1 MNFYKNYKLYFLF
14 IFLLYGNLIVSEDSP
29 KINTDEYNNLW
40 SIGIEL
46 KDIYTGYSVYQIM
59 ISLLELNESAF
70 ENGNINFLKKGFTL
84 NLPDENDLEKL
95 EALSSIR
102 EVARQNLAANVGP
115 IDFSVLTDV
124 LVLSEPTFVLSQE
137 DEDTSLILDEI
148 DIDIASSEES
158 LNDKNRKTLITYSIE
173 GDSNLDSSEKIIVVN
188 LSGSSDKDMTNLSK
202 VEEFSSIPDEID
214 LADNEE
220 SLFSFDEADELL
232 DEIEV
237 TAELDQNVEEFS
249 SIPDEIDLAD
259 NEESLFS
266 FDEADELL
274 DEIEVTAELDQN
286 NDQVKLIDIPK
297 FEIVSDDLTTIEKNF
312 EKTPFRDFLRTEFYL
327 ILGFILFLV
336 FLWVFRTSPAIKETK
351 TLKND
356 EELKS
361 DLDEEFGEIGDPI
374 EARINL
380 AITYIEM
387 NQIDKANDLLSQV
400 LESEATE
407 SQKEKARNLI
417 KDI

>member
-1 MNFYKNYKLYFLF
+1 MNFYKNYKLYLFFL
-14 IFLLYGNLIVSEDSP
+14 FLLYGNLIVSEDDP

-46 KDIYTGYSVYQIM
+46 KDIYTEYSVYQIM
-59 ISLLELNESAF
+59 ISLLELNELAF

-84 NLPDENDLEKL
+84 NLPEKNDLEKL

-124 LVLSEPTFVLSQE
+124 LVLSEPTFVLSKE

-148 DIDIASSEES
+148 DIDIASTEES

-173 GDSNLDSSEKIIVVN
+173 SDSNLDSSEKIIVVN
-188 LSGSSDKDMTNLSK
+188 LSGSSDKDVTNLSK
-202 VEEFSSIPDEID
+202 VEELSSIPDEID

-220 SLFSFDEADELL
+220 SLFSFNEADELL
-232 DEIEV
+232 GEIEV
-237 TAELDQNVEEFS
+237 ATELDQN
-249 SIPDEIDLAD
+249 I
-259 NEESLFS
+259 
-266 FDEADELL
+266 
-274 DEIEVTAELDQN
+274 
-286 NDQVKLIDIPK
+286 DQVKLIDIPK

-327 ILGFILFLV
+327 LFGLVLFLV
-336 FLWVFRTSPAIKETK
+336 FLWVFRTRPAKKETK

>member
-14 IFLLYGNLIVSEDSP
+14 IFLLYGNLIVSEDDP

-46 KDIYTGYSVYQIM
+46 KDIYTEYSVYQIM
-59 ISLLELNESAF
+59 ISLLELNELAF

-84 NLPDENDLEKL
+84 NLPKKNDLEKL

-124 LVLSEPTFVLSQE
+124 LVLSEPTFVLSKE

-148 DIDIASSEES
+148 DIDIASTEES

-173 GDSNLDSSEKIIVVN
+173 SDSNLDSSEKIIVVN
-188 LSGSSDKDMTNLSK
+188 LSGSSDKDVTNLSK
-202 VEEFSSIPDEID
+202 VEELSSIPDEID

-220 SLFSFDEADELL
+220 SLFSFNEADELL
-232 DEIEV
+232 GEIEV
-237 TAELDQNVEEFS
+237 AT
-249 SIPDEIDLAD
+249 
-259 NEESLFS
+259 
-266 FDEADELL
+266 
-274 DEIEVTAELDQN
+274 ELDQN

-297 FEIVSDDLTTIEKNF
+297 FEIVSEDLTKIEKNF
-312 EKTPFRDFLRTEFYL
+312 EKTTFRDFLRTEFYL
-327 ILGFILFLV
+327 LFGFILFLV
-336 FLWVFRTSPAIKETK
+336 FLWVFRTRPTKKETK

>member
-1 MNFYKNYKLYFLF
+1 MNFYKNYKLHLLFL
-14 IFLLYGNLIVSEDSP
+14 FLLYGNLTVSEDNP

-46 KDIYTGYSVYQIM
+46 KDIYTEYSVYQIM
-59 ISLLELNESAF
+59 ISLLELNELAF

-84 NLPDENDLEKL
+84 NLPEKNDLEKL

-124 LVLSEPTFVLSQE
+124 LVLSEPTFVFSQE
-137 DEDTSLILDEI
+137 DENTSLILDEI
-148 DIDIASSEES
+148 DIDIASTEES
-158 LNDKNRKTLITYSIE
+158 LIDKNRKTLITYSIE
-173 GDSNLDSSEKIIVVN
+173 NDSNLDSSEKIIVVN
-188 LSGSSDKDMTNLSK
+188 LSGSTDKDVTNLSK
-202 VEEFSSIPDEID
+202 VEELSSIPDEIE
-214 LADNEE
+214 LADNGD
-220 SLFSFDEADELL
+220 SLFSFNEADELL
-232 DEIEV
+232 DEIKV
-237 TAELDQNVEEFS
+237 AT
-249 SIPDEIDLAD
+249 
-259 NEESLFS
+259 
-266 FDEADELL
+266 
-274 DEIEVTAELDQN
+274 ELDQN

-327 ILGFILFLV
+327 LFGLVLFLV
-336 FLWVFRTSPAIKETK
+336 FLWVFRTRPAKKETK

-356 EELKS
+356 DELKS

-407 SQKEKARNLI
+407 SQKEKARKLI

>member
-1 MNFYKNYKLYFLF
+1 MNFYKNYKLYLFFL
-14 IFLLYGNLIVSEDSP
+14 FLLYGNLIVSEDDP

-46 KDIYTGYSVYQIM
+46 KDIYTEYSVYQIM
-59 ISLLELNESAF
+59 ISLLELNELAF

-84 NLPDENDLEKL
+84 NLPKKNDLEKL

-124 LVLSEPTFVLSQE
+124 LVLSEPTFVLSKE

-148 DIDIASSEES
+148 DIDIASTEES

-173 GDSNLDSSEKIIVVN
+173 SDSNLDSSEKIIVVN
-188 LSGSSDKDMTNLSK
+188 LSGSSDKDVTNLSK
-202 VEEFSSIPDEID
+202 VEELSSIPDEID

-220 SLFSFDEADELL
+220 SLFSFNEADELL
-232 DEIEV
+232 GEIEV
-237 TAELDQNVEEFS
+237 AT
-249 SIPDEIDLAD
+249 
-259 NEESLFS
+259 
-266 FDEADELL
+266 
-274 DEIEVTAELDQN
+274 ELDQN

-297 FEIVSDDLTTIEKNF
+297 FEIVSEDLTKIEKNF

-327 ILGFILFLV
+327 LFGFILFLV
-336 FLWVFRTSPAIKETK
+336 FLWVFRTRPTKKETK

-361 DLDEEFGEIGDPI
+361 DLDEEFGEIGNPI

>member
-1 MNFYKNYKLYFLF
+1 MNFYKNYKLHLLFL
-14 IFLLYGNLIVSEDSP
+14 FLLYGNLTVSEDNP

-46 KDIYTGYSVYQIM
+46 KDIYTEYSVYQIM
-59 ISLLELNESAF
+59 ISLLELNELAF

-84 NLPDENDLEKL
+84 NLPEKNDLEKL

-148 DIDIASSEES
+148 DIDIASTEES
-158 LNDKNRKTLITYSIE
+158 LIDKNRKTLITYSIE
-173 GDSNLDSSEKIIVVN
+173 NDSNLDSSEKIIVVN
-188 LSGSSDKDMTNLSK
+188 LSGSTDKDVTNLSK
-202 VEEFSSIPDEID
+202 VEELSSIPDEIE
-214 LADNEE
+214 LADNGD
-220 SLFSFDEADELL
+220 SLFSFNEADELL
-232 DEIEV
+232 DEIKV
-237 TAELDQNVEEFS
+237 AT
-249 SIPDEIDLAD
+249 
-259 NEESLFS
+259 
-266 FDEADELL
+266 
-274 DEIEVTAELDQN
+274 ELDQN

-327 ILGFILFLV
+327 LFGLVLFLV
-336 FLWVFRTSPAIKETK
+336 FLWVFRTRPAKKETK

>member
-1 MNFYKNYKLYFLF
+1 MNFYKNYKLHLLFL
-14 IFLLYGNLIVSEDSP
+14 FLLYGNLTVSEDNP

-46 KDIYTGYSVYQIM
+46 KDIYTEYSVYQIM
-59 ISLLELNESAF
+59 ISLLELNELAF

-84 NLPDENDLEKL
+84 NLPEKNDLEKL

-124 LVLSEPTFVLSQE
+124 LVLSEPTFVFSQE
-137 DEDTSLILDEI
+137 DENTSLILDEI
-148 DIDIASSEES
+148 DIDIASTEES
-158 LNDKNRKTLITYSIE
+158 LIDKNRKTLVTYSIE
-173 GDSNLDSSEKIIVVN
+173 NDSNLDSSEKIIVVN
-188 LSGSSDKDMTNLSK
+188 LSGSTDKDVTNLSK
-202 VEEFSSIPDEID
+202 VEDLSSIPDEIE
-214 LADNEE
+214 LADNGD
-220 SLFSFDEADELL
+220 SLFSFNEADELL
-232 DEIEV
+232 DEIKV
-237 TAELDQNVEEFS
+237 AT
-249 SIPDEIDLAD
+249 
-259 NEESLFS
+259 
-266 FDEADELL
+266 
-274 DEIEVTAELDQN
+274 ELDQN

-327 ILGFILFLV
+327 LFGLVLFLV
-336 FLWVFRTSPAIKETK
+336 FLWVFRTRPAKKETK

-361 DLDEEFGEIGDPI
+361 DLDEEFGEIGNPI

>member
-1 MNFYKNYKLYFLF
+1 MNFYKNYKLHLLFL
-14 IFLLYGNLIVSEDSP
+14 FLLYGNLTVSEDNP

-46 KDIYTGYSVYQIM
+46 KDIYTEYSVYQIM
-59 ISLLELNESAF
+59 ISLLELNELAF

-84 NLPDENDLEKL
+84 NLPEKNDLEKL

-124 LVLSEPTFVLSQE
+124 LVLSEPTFVFSQE
-137 DEDTSLILDEI
+137 DENTSLILDEI
-148 DIDIASSEES
+148 DIDIASTEES
-158 LNDKNRKTLITYSIE
+158 LIDKNRKTLITYSIE
-173 GDSNLDSSEKIIVVN
+173 NDSNLDSSEKIIVVN
-188 LSGSSDKDMTNLSK
+188 LSGSTDKDVTNLSK
-202 VEEFSSIPDEID
+202 VEELSSIPDEID
-214 LADNEE
+214 LADNGD
-220 SLFSFDEADELL
+220 SLFSFNEADELL
-232 DEIEV
+232 DEIKV
-237 TAELDQNVEEFS
+237 AT
-249 SIPDEIDLAD
+249 
-259 NEESLFS
+259 
-266 FDEADELL
+266 
-274 DEIEVTAELDQN
+274 ELDQN

-327 ILGFILFLV
+327 LFGLVLFLV
-336 FLWVFRTSPAIKETK
+336 FLWVFRTRPAKKETK

-407 SQKEKARNLI
+407 SQKEKARKLI

>member
-1 MNFYKNYKLYFLF
+1 MNFYKNYKLYLLFL
-14 IFLLYGNLIVSEDSP
+14 FLLYGNLTVSEDNP

-46 KDIYTGYSVYQIM
+46 KDIYTEYSVYQIM
-59 ISLLELNESAF
+59 ISLLELNELAF

-84 NLPDENDLEKL
+84 NLPEKNDLEKL

-124 LVLSEPTFVLSQE
+124 LVLSEPTFVFSQE
-137 DEDTSLILDEI
+137 DENTSLILDEI
-148 DIDIASSEES
+148 DIDIASTEES
-158 LNDKNRKTLITYSIE
+158 LIDKNRKTLITYSIE
-173 GDSNLDSSEKIIVVN
+173 NDSNLDSSEKIIVVN
-188 LSGSSDKDMTNLSK
+188 LSGSTDKDVTNLSK
-202 VEEFSSIPDEID
+202 VEELSSIPDEIE
-214 LADNEE
+214 LADNGD
-220 SLFSFDEADELL
+220 SLFSFNEADELL
-232 DEIEV
+232 DEIKV
-237 TAELDQNVEEFS
+237 AT
-249 SIPDEIDLAD
+249 
-259 NEESLFS
+259 
-266 FDEADELL
+266 
-274 DEIEVTAELDQN
+274 ELDQN

-327 ILGFILFLV
+327 LFGLVLFLV
-336 FLWVFRTSPAIKETK
+336 FLWVFRTRPAKKETK

-361 DLDEEFGEIGDPI
+361 DLDEEFGEIGNPI

>member
-46 KDIYTGYSVYQIM
+46 KDIYIEYSVYQIM
-59 ISLLELNESAF
+59 ISLLELNELAF
-70 ENGNINFLKKGFTL
+70 ENGNINFLKKGFAL

-95 EALSSIR
+95 DALSSIR

-220 SLFSFDEADELL
+220 SLFSFNKADELL

-237 TAELDQNVEEFS
+237 AT
-249 SIPDEIDLAD
+249 
-259 NEESLFS
+259 
-266 FDEADELL
+266 
-274 DEIEVTAELDQN
+274 ELDQN

-327 ILGFILFLV
+327 LLGFILFLA
-336 FLWVFRTSPAIKETK
+336 FLWMFRTSPAKKETK

>member
-1 MNFYKNYKLYFLF
+1 MSFYKNYKLYLLFL
-14 IFLLYGNLIVSEDSP
+14 FLLYGNLIVSEDNP

-46 KDIYTGYSVYQIM
+46 KDIYTEYSVYQIM
-59 ISLLELNESAF
+59 ISLLELNELAF
-70 ENGNINFLKKGFTL
+70 ENGNINFLKKGFAL
-84 NLPDENDLEKL
+84 NLPEKNDLEKL

-124 LVLSEPTFVLSQE
+124 LVLSEPTFLLSQE

-188 LSGSSDKDMTNLSK
+188 LSGSSDKDVTNLSK
-202 VEEFSSIPDEID
+202 VEDLSSIPDEID
-214 LADNEE
+214 LAANEE
-220 SLFSFDEADELL
+220 SLFSFNEADELL
-232 DEIEV
+232 DEI
-237 TAELDQNVEEFS
+237 NV
-249 SIPDEIDLAD
+249 A
-259 NEESLFS
+259 
-266 FDEADELL
+266 
-274 DEIEVTAELDQN
+274 TELDQN

-327 ILGFILFLV
+327 LFGFILFLV
-336 FLWVFRTSPAIKETK
+336 FLWVFRTRPAKKETK

-380 AITYIEM
+380 AKTYIEM

>member
-1 MNFYKNYKLYFLF
+1 MNFYKNYKLYLLF
-14 IFLLYGNLIVSEDSP
+14 IFLLHGNLIFSEDSP

-59 ISLLELNESAF
+59 ISLLELNELAF

-237 TAELDQNVEEFS
+237 TTELDQS
-249 SIPDEIDLAD
+249 D
-259 NEESLFS
+259 
-266 FDEADELL
+266 
-274 DEIEVTAELDQN
+274 
-286 NDQVKLIDIPK
+286 DQVKLIDIPK
-297 FEIVSDDLTTIEKNF
+297 FEIVSDDLTKIEKNF

-336 FLWVFRTSPAIKETK
+336 FLWVFRTSPAKKETK

>member
-1 MNFYKNYKLYFLF
+1 MNFYKNYKLHLLFL
-14 IFLLYGNLIVSEDSP
+14 FLLYGNLIVSEDNP

-46 KDIYTGYSVYQIM
+46 KDIYTEYTVYQIM
-59 ISLLELNESAF
+59 ISLLELNELAF

-84 NLPDENDLEKL
+84 NLPKKNDLEKL

-124 LVLSEPTFVLSQE
+124 LVLSEPTFVLSKE

-148 DIDIASSEES
+148 DIDIASTEES
-158 LNDKNRKTLITYSIE
+158 LIDKNRKTLITYSIE
-173 GDSNLDSSEKIIVVN
+173 NDSNLDSSEKIIVAN
-188 LSGSSDKDMTNLSK
+188 LSGSTDKDVTNLSK
-202 VEEFSSIPDEID
+202 VEELSSIPDEID
-214 LADNEE
+214 LVDNGE
-220 SLFSFDEADELL
+220 SLFSFNEADELL
-232 DEIEV
+232 DEIKV
-237 TAELDQNVEEFS
+237 AT
-249 SIPDEIDLAD
+249 
-259 NEESLFS
+259 
-266 FDEADELL
+266 
-274 DEIEVTAELDQN
+274 ELDQN

-327 ILGFILFLV
+327 LFGLVLFLV
-336 FLWVFRTSPAIKETK
+336 FLWVFRTRPAKKETK

-356 EELKS
+356 DELKS

-407 SQKEKARNLI
+407 SQKEKARKLI

>member
-1 MNFYKNYKLYFLF
+1 MNFYKKYKLYLF
-14 IFLLYGNLIVSEDSP
+14 SLFLLYGNLIVSEDNP

-46 KDIYTGYSVYQIM
+46 KDIYTEYSVYQIM
-59 ISLLELNESAF
+59 ISLLELNELAF

-84 NLPDENDLEKL
+84 NLPEKNDLEKL

-124 LVLSEPTFVLSQE
+124 LVLSEPTFVLSKE

-148 DIDIASSEES
+148 DIDIASTEES

-173 GDSNLDSSEKIIVVN
+173 SDSNLDSSEKIIVVN
-188 LSGSSDKDMTNLSK
+188 LSGSSDKDVTNLSK
-202 VEEFSSIPDEID
+202 VEDLSSIPDEIE
-214 LADNEE
+214 LADNGD
-220 SLFSFDEADELL
+220 SLFSFNEADELL
-232 DEIEV
+232 DEIKV
-237 TAELDQNVEEFS
+237 AT
-249 SIPDEIDLAD
+249 
-259 NEESLFS
+259 
-266 FDEADELL
+266 
-274 DEIEVTAELDQN
+274 ELDQN

-297 FEIVSDDLTTIEKNF
+297 FEIVSEDLTKIEKNF

-327 ILGFILFLV
+327 LFGFILFLV
-336 FLWVFRTSPAIKETK
+336 FLWVFRTRPTKKETK

-400 LESEATE
+400 LGSEATE

>member
-1 MNFYKNYKLYFLF
+1 M
-14 IFLLYGNLIVSEDSP
+14 
-29 KINTDEYNNLW
+29 
-40 SIGIEL
+40 
-46 KDIYTGYSVYQIM
+46 
-59 ISLLELNESAF
+59 
-70 ENGNINFLKKGFTL
+70 
-84 NLPDENDLEKL
+84 
-95 EALSSIR
+95 
-102 EVARQNLAANVGP
+102 
-115 IDFSVLTDV
+115 TDV
-124 LVLSEPTFVLSQE
+124 LVLSEPTFVLSKE

-148 DIDIASSEES
+148 DIDIASTEES

-173 GDSNLDSSEKIIVVN
+173 SDSNLDSSEKIIVVN
-188 LSGSSDKDMTNLSK
+188 LSGSSDKDVTNLSK
-202 VEEFSSIPDEID
+202 VEELSSIPDEID

-220 SLFSFDEADELL
+220 SLFSFNEADELL
-232 DEIEV
+232 DEIKV
-237 TAELDQNVEEFS
+237 AT
-249 SIPDEIDLAD
+249 
-259 NEESLFS
+259 
-266 FDEADELL
+266 
-274 DEIEVTAELDQN
+274 ELDQN
-286 NDQVKLIDIPK
+286 NDQAKLIDIPK

-327 ILGFILFLV
+327 LFGLVLFLV
-336 FLWVFRTSPAIKETK
+336 FLWVFRTRPAKKETK

-361 DLDEEFGEIGDPI
+361 DLDEEFGEIGNPI

>member
-1 MNFYKNYKLYFLF
+1 MNFYKNYKLHLLFL
-14 IFLLYGNLIVSEDSP
+14 FLLYGNLTVSEDNP

-46 KDIYTGYSVYQIM
+46 KDIYTEYSVYQIM
-59 ISLLELNESAF
+59 ISLLELNELAF

-84 NLPDENDLEKL
+84 NLPEKNDLEKL

-124 LVLSEPTFVLSQE
+124 LVLSEPTFVFSQE
-137 DEDTSLILDEI
+137 DENTSLILDEI
-148 DIDIASSEES
+148 DIDIASTEES
-158 LNDKNRKTLITYSIE
+158 LIDKNRKTLITYSIE
-173 GDSNLDSSEKIIVVN
+173 NDSNLDSSEKIIVVN
-188 LSGSSDKDMTNLSK
+188 LSGSTDKDVTNLSK
-202 VEEFSSIPDEID
+202 VEELSSIPDEIE
-214 LADNEE
+214 LADNGD
-220 SLFSFDEADELL
+220 SLFSFNEADELL
-232 DEIEV
+232 DEIKV
-237 TAELDQNVEEFS
+237 AT
-249 SIPDEIDLAD
+249 
-259 NEESLFS
+259 
-266 FDEADELL
+266 
-274 DEIEVTAELDQN
+274 ELDQN

-327 ILGFILFLV
+327 LFGLVLFLV
-336 FLWVFRTSPAIKETK
+336 FLWVFRTRPAKKETK

-361 DLDEEFGEIGDPI
+361 DLDEEFGEIGNPI

>member
-59 ISLLELNESAF
+59 ISLLELNELAF

-148 DIDIASSEES
+148 DIDIAS
-158 LNDKNRKTLITYSIE
+158 T
-173 GDSNLDSSEKIIVVN
+173 
-188 LSGSSDKDMTNLSK
+188 
-202 VEEFSSIPDEID
+202 
-214 LADNEE
+214 EE
-220 SLFSFDEADELL
+220 SLFSFNEADELL
-232 DEIEV
+232 DEIKV
-237 TAELDQNVEEFS
+237 ATK
-249 SIPDEIDLAD
+249 
-259 NEESLFS
+259 
-266 FDEADELL
+266 
-274 DEIEVTAELDQN
+274 LDQN

-336 FLWVFRTSPAIKETK
+336 FLWVFRTSPAKKETK

-374 EARINL
+374 EARIYL

>member
-1 MNFYKNYKLYFLF
+1 MNFYKNYKLHLLFL
-14 IFLLYGNLIVSEDSP
+14 FLLYGNLTVSEDNP

-46 KDIYTGYSVYQIM
+46 KDIYTEYSVYQIM
-59 ISLLELNESAF
+59 ISLLELNELAF

-84 NLPDENDLEKL
+84 NLPEKNDLEKL

-124 LVLSEPTFVLSQE
+124 LVLSEPTFVFSQE
-137 DEDTSLILDEI
+137 DENTSLILDEI
-148 DIDIASSEES
+148 DIDIASTEES
-158 LNDKNRKTLITYSIE
+158 LIDKNRKTLITYSIE
-173 GDSNLDSSEKIIVVN
+173 NDSNLDSSEKIIVVN
-188 LSGSSDKDMTNLSK
+188 LSGSTDKDVTNLSK
-202 VEEFSSIPDEID
+202 VEELSSIPDEID
-214 LADNEE
+214 LADNGD
-220 SLFSFDEADELL
+220 SLFSFNEADELL
-232 DEIEV
+232 DEIKV
-237 TAELDQNVEEFS
+237 AT
-249 SIPDEIDLAD
+249 
-259 NEESLFS
+259 
-266 FDEADELL
+266 
-274 DEIEVTAELDQN
+274 ELDQN

-297 FEIVSDDLTTIEKNF
+297 FEIVSDDLTSIEKNF

-327 ILGFILFLV
+327 LFGLVLFLV
-336 FLWVFRTSPAIKETK
+336 FLWVFRTRPAKKETK

>member
-1 MNFYKNYKLYFLF
+1 MNFYKNYKHYLLFL
-14 IFLLYGNLIVSEDSP
+14 FLLYGNLIVSEDSP

-46 KDIYTGYSVYQIM
+46 KDIYTEYSVYQIM
-59 ISLLELNESAF
+59 ISLLELNELAF

-84 NLPDENDLEKL
+84 NLPEKNDLEKL

-124 LVLSEPTFVLSQE
+124 LVLSEPTFVFSQE
-137 DEDTSLILDEI
+137 DENTSLILDEI
-148 DIDIASSEES
+148 DIDIASTEES
-158 LNDKNRKTLITYSIE
+158 LIDKNRKTLITYSIE
-173 GDSNLDSSEKIIVVN
+173 NDSNLDSSEKIIVVN
-188 LSGSSDKDMTNLSK
+188 LSGSTDKDVTNLSK
-202 VEEFSSIPDEID
+202 VEDLSSIPDEIE
-214 LADNEE
+214 LADNGD
-220 SLFSFDEADELL
+220 SLFSFNEADELL
-232 DEIEV
+232 DEIKV
-237 TAELDQNVEEFS
+237 AT
-249 SIPDEIDLAD
+249 
-259 NEESLFS
+259 
-266 FDEADELL
+266 
-274 DEIEVTAELDQN
+274 ELDQN

-327 ILGFILFLV
+327 LFGLVLFLV
-336 FLWVFRTSPAIKETK
+336 FLWVFRTRPAKKETK

-361 DLDEEFGEIGDPI
+361 DLDEEFGEIGNPI

>member
-59 ISLLELNESAF
+59 ISLLELNELAF

-237 TAELDQNVEEFS
+237 TTELDQN
-249 SIPDEIDLAD
+249 D
-259 NEESLFS
+259 
-266 FDEADELL
+266 
-274 DEIEVTAELDQN
+274 
-286 NDQVKLIDIPK
+286 DQVKLIDIPK

-336 FLWVFRTSPAIKETK
+336 FLWVFRTSPAKKETK

-407 SQKEKARNLI
+407 SQKEKAQNLI

>member
-40 SIGIEL
+40 SIGLEL

-59 ISLLELNESAF
+59 ISLLELNELAF

-173 GDSNLDSSEKIIVVN
+173 GDSTLDSSEKIIVVN

-202 VEEFSSIPDEID
+202 
-214 LADNEE
+214 
-220 SLFSFDEADELL
+220 
-232 DEIEV
+232 
-237 TAELDQNVEEFS
+237 VEEFS

-336 FLWVFRTSPAIKETK
+336 FLWVFRTSPAKKETK

>member
-1 MNFYKNYKLYFLF
+1 MNFYKNYRLYFLF

-40 SIGIEL
+40 SIGLEL

-59 ISLLELNESAF
+59 ISLLELNELAF

-173 GDSNLDSSEKIIVVN
+173 GDSTLDSSEKIIVVN

-237 TAELDQNVEEFS
+237 TAELDQN
-249 SIPDEIDLAD
+249 
-259 NEESLFS
+259 
-266 FDEADELL
+266 
-274 DEIEVTAELDQN
+274 

-297 FEIVSDDLTTIEKNF
+297 FEIVSDDLKTIEKNF
-312 EKTPFRDFLRTEFYL
+312 EKTPFRDFFRTEFYL
-327 ILGFILFLV
+327 LFGFILFLV
-336 FLWVFRTSPAIKETK
+336 FLWVFRTSPAKKETK

>member
-59 ISLLELNESAF
+59 ISLLELNELAF

-237 TAELDQNVEEFS
+237 TAELDQN
-249 SIPDEIDLAD
+249 
-259 NEESLFS
+259 
-266 FDEADELL
+266 
-274 DEIEVTAELDQN
+274 

-336 FLWVFRTSPAIKETK
+336 FLWVFRTSPAKKETK

-356 EELKS
+356 EELKG

>member
-1 MNFYKNYKLYFLF
+1 MNFYKNYKLYLLF
-14 IFLLYGNLIVSEDSP
+14 IFLLYGNFIVSEDSP

-46 KDIYTGYSVYQIM
+46 KDIYTEYSVYQIM
-59 ISLLELNESAF
+59 ISLLELNELAF
-70 ENGNINFLKKGFTL
+70 ENGNINFLKKGFAL

-188 LSGSSDKDMTNLSK
+188 LSGSSEKDMTNLSK
-202 VEEFSSIPDEID
+202 
-214 LADNEE
+214 
-220 SLFSFDEADELL
+220 
-232 DEIEV
+232 
-237 TAELDQNVEEFS
+237 VEEFS

-336 FLWVFRTSPAIKETK
+336 FLWVFRTSPAKKETK